1 MSGSV
6 HVKVNIKKGLI
17 KSVSKSGSRRATW
30 AALDYLATASKA
42 QVPLDTGALK
52 ASCVVDVNEDGS
64 QGTVSYDTPYAV
76 RWHEEDANFQRGR
89 KKKYL
94 EDPLNDSSV
103 RAKMLELSKSE
114 FQSEIG

>member
-1 MSGSV
+1 MSASV
-6 HVKVNIKKGLI
+6 SVKVKIDRALI
-17 KSVSKSGSRRATW
+17 KSVTQSGSRKATW
-30 AALDYLATASKA
+30 SALDYLAARSKE

-52 ASCVVDVNEDGS
+52 ASCVVDVNGDGS

-76 RWHEEDANFQRGR
+76 RWHENDANFQRGR

-103 RAKMLELSKSE
+103 QAKMMELAQSA
-114 FQSEIG
+114 FQSEMG